1 MSKSSLPL
9 DEHMVYPF
17 HPYQKGTPLQVVRWA
32 GERVF
37 STVTASSQSLVLPSA
52 TLIEISST
60 ENCYIRF
67 GTGAPT
73 ASASVDDDT
82 NRLYM
87 AGVQVVPVPIDP
99 STGVA
104 YTHIACI
111 RVADNGLFQVE
122 SLL

>member
-1 MSKSSLPL
+1 MSTSSLPL
-9 DEHMVYPF
+9 EEHMVYPF
-17 HPYQKGTPLQVVRWA
+17 HPFQKGTPLQVVRWA

-37 STVTASSQSLVLPSA
+37 ATLNNSSEALLLPST
-52 TLIEISST
+52 TLIEITVT

-73 ASASVDDDT
+73 ASASVDTDT
-82 NRLYM
+82 NRLFM

-99 STGVA
+99 ATNVA

-111 RVADNGLFQVE
+111 RVDTDGLFQVE
-122 SLL
+122 SVV